1 MGSAG
6 ERRQLA
12 DVTVFGKLP
21 KTTGQ
26 QPVLPKLA
34 RSNREG

>member
-21 KTTGQ
+21 ETTGQ
-26 QPVLPKLA
+26 QSVLPRLA
-34 RSNREG
+34 RSNGEG

>member
-21 KTTGQ
+21 
-26 QPVLPKLA
+26 VLRQTRA
-34 RSNREG
+34 IES